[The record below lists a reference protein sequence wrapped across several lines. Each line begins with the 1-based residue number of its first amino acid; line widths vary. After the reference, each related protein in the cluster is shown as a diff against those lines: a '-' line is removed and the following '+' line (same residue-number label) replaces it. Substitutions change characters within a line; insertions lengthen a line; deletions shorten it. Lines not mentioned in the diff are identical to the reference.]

1 MQDTNKKIKFVLYT
15 RPNCHFCDLTKAWLE
30 NTGAKE
36 KIEYI
41 EYNIFE
47 KSEAGQ
53 LALKKLQD
61 LKIMG
66 VPYIEITD
74 LHGEMHVIN
83 GYDEETMQKVIF
95 G

>member
-1 MQDTNKKIKFVLYT
+1 MQNKIKFVLYT

-47 KSEAGQ
+47 KSDEGQ
-53 LALKKLQD
+53 AALKKLQD
-61 LKIMG
+61 LNIMG
-66 VPYIEITD
+66 VPYIEITTLD
-74 LHGEMHVIN
+74 GQMHTIN
-83 GYDEETMQKVIF
+83 GYDEESMQQLIF